1 MLLLYFRVIVKLFPI
16 VALSPAFS
24 QITLFSDLYIAPKNE
39 LHIVSGN
46 LYFEKGKIITNR
58 GSNAGVL
65 SFSKGSSWENAN
77 HNSHVYGNIRFY
89 DGAEFLFPVGQ

>member
-46 LYFEKGKIITNR
+46 LYFEKEIKNLKLQNQKYK
-58 GSNAGVL
+58 NALNHLIKRIESLEGV
-65 SFSKGSSWENAN
+65 S
-77 HNSHVYGNIRFY
+77 
-89 DGAEFLFPVGQ
+89 DP

>member
-46 LYFEKGKIITNR
+46 LYFEKGKIILLEKEIKNLKLQNQKYK
-58 GSNAGVL
+58 NALNHLIKRIESLEGV
-65 SFSKGSSWENAN
+65 S
-77 HNSHVYGNIRFY
+77 
-89 DGAEFLFPVGQ
+89 DQ